1 MKKSLIKRLDTLI
14 RNNNIIIN
22 AIEND
27 KKINTEKAIKALAKS
42 NNEAASIV
50 KEYIEN
56 HNIVDKV
63 DFDYLSKIIGKK

>member
-1 MKKSLIKRLDTLI
+1 MKKSLIKRLDTLT

-27 KKINTEKAIKALAKS
+27 KKINVEKAIKALAKS
-42 NNEAASIV
+42 NNEITSIV